1 MVFKNKVRING
12 IVLLLLCFRAVF
24 AQEPKQ
30 ASDNAAIA
38 YLNASSINSALYYGS
53 IYEGYQR
60 AKNHPYLMDIL
71 FTPARLSYQQV
82 IYPEVLL
89 KWDLL
94 RDELIVQSPD
104 FRSIVLFPEKVTFA
118 ELHGRQVIYFRSDS
132 LPGCP
137 PTGYYFLLHAGDC
150 KVMGK
155 TSAKMIEK
163 INPGRIERHF
173 EFKTRY
179 YLYKDGEYHLIRN
192 KKSVLNTMQPFAKE
206 IRGFI
211 ASNHLNFRKDKELFL
226 IQTVSEYEKLTH
238 AK

>member
-1 MVFKNKVRING
+1 MVLKNKVRING
-12 IVLLLLCFRAVF
+12 IVLLLLCFRAVI
-24 AQEPKQ
+24 AQEHKQ
-30 ASDNAAIA
+30 ISDNAAIA
-38 YLNASSINSALYYGS
+38 YLNVSSINSALYYGS
-53 IYEGYQR
+53 IYEGYPR
-60 AKNHPYLMDIL
+60 ANNHPYLTDIL
-71 FTPARLSYQQV
+71 FAQARLSYQQI

-89 KWDLL
+89 KWDLH

-104 FRSIVLFPEKVTFA
+104 FRNIVLFPEKVALA
-118 ELHGRQVIYFRSDS
+118 ELHGKQVIYFRSDS

-137 PTGYYFLLHAGDC
+137 PTGYYFLLHSGDC

-163 INPGRIERHF
+163 IIPGRIERHF

-179 YLYKDGEYHLIRN
+179 YLFKNGEYHLIRN
-192 KKSVLNTMQPFAKE
+192 KKSVINQMLPFAKE

-226 IQTVSEYEKLTH
+226 IRTVSEYEKLTQS
-238 AK
+238 K